1 MKFSFLIRIIL
12 MAALTFAM
20 LAAPG
25 PAQAQIACTI
35 TGTITV
41 ADIQPRSLVN
51 TADVNLVVT
60 GTNFTAGAVVVLQ
73 NFGALNT
80 TMAGGTLLTATV
92 PAGIRAG
99 TYNVQIID
107 PTNGTAVCNGA
118 LTVTAPAPPTAT
130 AAPTNTPAPTAF
142 IRPIIQVD
150 SYAASSPEVSANQDL
165 DFEITFVNWGTA
177 PATNIVAEFGGS
189 DFQPRV
195 TGGVRVSVPL
205 APNEKYKMFQPLT
218 TQTGVA
224 GKPLATLEVKVSY
237 TDPNGAAYNETFA
250 ITFPVRR
257 PTAVTSTPTPTA
269 TPSPRPQ
276 LLIDNYKS
284 DVEVLKPGTRFT
296 LTIEVR
302 NAGNADAQRV
312 TAILGG
318 GTVSGSPPS
327 GGTPGAGGSGGG
339 VSGGG
344 GSFDNFAPI
353 ESSNVQSIGDVGAN
367 GTATF
372 SQTLIVNAA
381 TKPAAYPVKFS
392 FTYTDAKGASFT
404 DEQVITL
411 LVYSPPFVDISFY
424 REPGQLLL
432 GQPNVLPIQVVN
444 LGRSNTV
451 LGNMKVTAA
460 GADLSNNTILV
471 GNLDAGNYF
480 TLDAN
485 AIPAQP
491 GPLELT
497 VTVDYVDDF
506 NQPQTITK
514 TLMVEVIDIPTPPPS
529 PGGGDGGFPPLAE
542 PEGPMQIVIRFISG
556 FLGFDSG
563 PSNTAAGQPV
573 QVETQPITGP

>member
-1 MKFSFLIRIIL
+1 
-12 MAALTFAM
+12 M
-20 LAAPG
+20 LLSAIATPP
-25 PAQAQIACTI
+25 PARAQIACTI
-35 TGTITV
+35 TGTITI
-41 ADIQPRSLVN
+41 ADIQPRSLIN
-51 TADVNLVVT
+51 TAQVDLVVT
-60 GTNFTAGAVVVLQ
+60 GTGFTAGAVVVLQ

-92 PAGIRAG
+92 PAGVPAG

-107 PTNGTAVCNGA
+107 PANGTAACNGA
-118 LTVTAPAPPTAT
+118 LAVTAPAPPTAT

-150 SYAASSPEVSANQDL
+150 SYAASSPDVVANQDL
-165 DFEITFVNWGTA
+165 DFEITFVNWGGVS
-177 PATNIVAEFGGS
+177 ATNIVAEFGGS

-195 TGGVRVSVPL
+195 TGGVRVSSPL

-237 TDPNGAAYNETFA
+237 TDPGGTAYNETFA

-276 LLIDNYKS
+276 LLINNYQT

-296 LTIEVR
+296 LSIEVQ
-302 NAGNADAQRV
+302 NSGSAGAQRV
-312 TAILGG
+312 SAILGG
-318 GTVSGSPPS
+318 GTVSGGSP
-327 GGTPGAGGSGGG
+327 GGTPGSGSGGGG

-344 GSFDNFAPI
+344 GSFDSFAPL
-353 ESSNVQSIGDVGAN
+353 ESSNVQFIGDVGA
-367 GTATF
+367 GGSASF
-372 SQTLIVNAA
+372 KQPLIVNAA
-381 TKPAAYPVKFS
+381 TKPGAYPVKFS
-392 FTYTDAKGASFT
+392 FTYTDAKGSSYT
-404 DEQVITL
+404 DDQVITL
-411 LVYSPPFVDISFY
+411 LVYSPPLVEISFY
-424 REPGQLLL
+424 RDPGPLFI
-432 GQPNVLPIQVVN
+432 GQPNLLPLQVVN

-451 LGNMKVTAA
+451 LGNMKVTAT
-460 GADLSNNTILV
+460 GAELSNNSILV
-471 GNLDAGNYF
+471 GNLDVGNYF

-485 AIPAQP
+485 ALPNQP

-506 NQPQTITK
+506 NQPQTITQ
-514 TLMVEVIDIPTPPPS
+514 TLTVEVLDIPTPSPGEGGLPGEGGGLPS
-529 PGGGDGGFPPLAE
+529 PAE
-542 PEGPMQIVIRFISG
+542 AEGPIQLVIRFISG

-563 PSNTAAGQPV
+563 PANAGQAV
-573 QVETQPITGP
+573 QVETRPITGP